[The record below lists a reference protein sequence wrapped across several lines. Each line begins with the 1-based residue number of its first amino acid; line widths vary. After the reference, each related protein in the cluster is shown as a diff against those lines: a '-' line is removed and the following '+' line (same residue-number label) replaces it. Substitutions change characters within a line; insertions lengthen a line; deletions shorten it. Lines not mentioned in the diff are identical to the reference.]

1 MKRIIVAGASLAGLR
16 AAESL
21 RDNGFTGELVIIGAE
36 PHEPYDRPP
45 LSKAVLAGRLGPD
58 HLQLPVAR
66 GLDAEWRLGR
76 AATGLDLTT
85 REVRIGEDRIG
96 FDGLVV
102 ATGAQ
107 ARPGPQGTHVVRTRD
122 DADRLRRALAAG
134 PDRVLVV
141 GAGFTGSEVASSCV
155 DLGLPVT
162 VVHRGATPM
171 GSAFGDTVGAVL
183 GARHRA
189 HGVDLR
195 TLTTLTG
202 LDGRL
207 ATLSDG
213 TRLHADVVV
222 VATGSVPNTAWL
234 LGSGVSAGL
243 SGVDC
248 DAACRVLDGGGDVIP
263 GIYAAGDVARWRH
276 PRFEAPPQ
284 RFEHWGNAL
293 DQADVAAYNLCGGP
307 LREVTALP
315 AFWSDQF
322 GLNIKAI
329 GLPHLAD
336 DVVLAQGSFERR
348 SFVAVYGRGG
358 ITAGA
363 VAVDS
368 PRVLDGYAALIAE
381 RAPFPPAIGATDAP
395 ELITVPGGQS

>member
-1 MKRIIVAGASLAGLR
+1 MNRIVVAGASLAGLR
-16 AAESL
+16 AAQAL

-45 LSKAVLAGRLGPD
+45 LSKAVLTGRLGAD
-58 HLQLPVAR
+58 RLQLPVVRCLA
-66 GLDAEWRLGR
+66 AEWRLGHP
-76 AATGLDLTT
+76 ATGLDLTT
-85 REVRIGEDRIG
+85 REVWAGDDRIG
-96 FDGLVV
+96 FDGLVI
-102 ATGAQ
+102 ATGAE
-107 ARPGPQGTHVVRTRD
+107 ARPGPPDTHVVRTRD

-134 PDRVLVV
+134 PNRVLVV

-171 GSAFGDTVGAVL
+171 GSALGDTVGAVL
-183 GARHRA
+183 GDRHRA

-195 TLTTLTG
+195 THMTLTG
-202 LDGRL
+202 LHRGR

-213 TRLHADVVV
+213 TRLDADVVV
-222 VATGSVPNTAWL
+222 VATGSVPHTTWL
-234 LGSGVSAGL
+234 LGSGVSAGP

-248 DAACRVLDGGGDVIP
+248 DAACRVLDIDGDVIP
-263 GIYAAGDVARWRH
+263 GVYTAGDVARWRH
-276 PRFEAPPQ
+276 PRFDAPPQ

-293 DQADVAAYNLCGGP
+293 DQADVAAHNLCGGP
-307 LREVTALP
+307 LRETTALP

-358 ITAGA
+358 ITIGA

-368 PRVLDGYAALIAE
+368 PRVLDGYAAMITE
-381 RAPFPPAIGATDAP
+381 RAPFPPILGATDSP
-395 ELITVPGGQS
+395 DLTTVSIGQS

>member
-1 MKRIIVAGASLAGLR
+1 MKRIVVAGASLAGLR

-21 RDNGFTGELVIIGAE
+21 RANGFTGELLIIGAE

-45 LSKAVLAGRLGPD
+45 LSKAVLAGRLGTD

-66 GLDAEWRLGR
+66 GLDADWRLGR
-76 AATGLDLTT
+76 PVTGLDLTT
-85 REVRIGEDRIG
+85 REVRIGDDRIG

-107 ARPGPQGTHVVRTRD
+107 ARPGPPGTHVVRTRD

-162 VVHRGATPM
+162 VVHRGTTPM
-171 GSAFGDTVGAVL
+171 GSACGDTVGAVL

-202 LDGRL
+202 LDGGL

-213 TRLHADVVV
+213 TRLPVDVVV

-234 LGSGVSAGL
+234 LGSGVSAGP

-248 DAACRVLDGGGDVIP
+248 DAACRVLDVDGDVIP
-263 GIYAAGDVARWRH
+263 GVYAAGDVARWRH
-276 PRFEAPPQ
+276 PRFAAPPQ

-293 DQADVAAYNLCGGP
+293 DQADVAAHNLAGGP
-307 LREVTALP
+307 RREVTALP

-329 GLPHLAD
+329 GLPHLAA

-358 ITAGA
+358 ITVGA

-368 PRVLDGYAALIAE
+368 PRVLDGYAALITE
-381 RAPFPPAIGATDAP
+381 RAPFPPATGATDAP
-395 ELITVPGGQS
+395 ELVTVPGGQS

>member
-1 MKRIIVAGASLAGLR
+1 VKRIVVAGASLAGLR

-21 RDNGFTGELVIIGAE
+21 RGNGFTGELVIVGAE

-45 LSKAVLAGRLGPD
+45 LSKAVLAGRLGID

-66 GLDAEWRLGR
+66 GLEADWRLGCP
-76 AATGLDLTT
+76 AAGLDLAT
-85 REVRIGEDRIG
+85 REVLAGADRIG
-96 FDGLVV
+96 FDGLVI
-102 ATGAQ
+102 ATGAG
-107 ARPGPQGTHVVRTRD
+107 ARPGPPGTHVVRTRD

-134 PDRVLVV
+134 PGRVLVV

-171 GSAFGDTVGAVL
+171 GSALGDTVGAAL

-195 TLTTLTG
+195 TRTTLTA
-202 LDGRL
+202 LDGDL

-213 TRLHADVVV
+213 TRLNAEVVV
-222 VATGSVPNTAWL
+222 IATGSVPHTAWL
-234 LGSGVSAGL
+234 LGSGVSAGP

-248 DAACRVLDGGGDVIP
+248 DAACRVFGTGGAVVP
-263 GIYAAGDVARWRH
+263 GVYTAGDVARWRH
-276 PRFEAPPQ
+276 PRFAGPPR

-307 LREVTALP
+307 RREVTALP

-329 GLPHLAD
+329 GLPQLAD

-358 ITAGA
+358 ITVGA

-368 PRVLDGYAALIAE
+368 PRVLDGYAAMIAE
-381 RAPFPPAIGATDAP
+381 RAPFPPAIGATDSP
-395 ELITVPGGQS
+395 ELVTVPGEVA